1 MVDWSE
7 IAEDNI
13 ILDTRIY
20 EVEYADGYKRAMRA
34 NAIASNL
41 LSQFNK
47 NGYRFVLLNGII
59 DLRIYG
65 TQVKE
70 GGSFIHMS
78 NENKRRRE
86 TTK

>member
-47 NGYRFVLLNGII
+47 NG
-59 DLRIYG
+59 
-65 TQVKE
+65 
-70 GGSFIHMS
+70 
-78 NENKRRRE
+78 
-86 TTK
+86 